1 MILVT
6 GATGSVGRHVV
17 DGLLKEGQFIRAV
30 TRNPA
35 TANLPPAVEV
45 VAGDLSNPNEL
56 PLEDVTKAYLVAM
69 GDRPVE
75 VAQALADNGV
85 TTAVL
90 LSTSEVQDDTEE
102 QPGAIAARHAA
113 FEEAI
118 QRSGLLW
125 TFLRPNEFAG
135 NALQWAEQ
143 IKAGDVV
150 HAPYG
155 DAWSAPIHER
165 DVAAAAVRA
174 LIDDRFHGAKL
185 VLTGPETM
193 THRDQ
198 LDHIASVLGRSLEYQ
213 EIPAA
218 AVREKMARFAPVEIV
233 DALLGR
239 LAESVGKPAPVTAT
253 VYHVTG
259 RHPLTF
265 REWVAEHVD
274 DFR

>member
-17 DGLLKEGQFIRAV
+17 DGLLKEGQFVRAV

-35 TANLPPAVEV
+35 TAGLPAAVEV
-45 VAGDLSNPNEL
+45 VEGDLSAPEHL
-56 PLEDVTKAYLVAM
+56 PLDGVTTAYLIAM
-69 GDRPVE
+69 GDNPYE
-75 VAQALADNGV
+75 VAQTLADNGV
-85 TTAVL
+85 STVVF
-90 LSTSEVQDDTEE
+90 LSTSEVLDDTDE

-113 FEEAI
+113 FEDAI
-118 QRSGLLW
+118 QRSGMLW

-135 NALQWAEQ
+135 NVLQWADQ
-143 IKAGDVV
+143 VKAGDVV
-150 HAPYG
+150 RAPYG

-174 LIDDRFHGAKL
+174 LVDDRFHGAKL
-185 VLTGPETM
+185 VLTGPEAM
-193 THRDQ
+193 THREQ
-198 LDHIASVLGRSLEYQ
+198 LGHIASVLGRKLEF
-213 EIPAA
+213 EELPAA
-218 AVREKMARFAPVEIV
+218 AVRERMARFAPVEIV

-239 LAESVGKPAPVTAT
+239 LAETVGKPTTVTST

-259 RHPLTF
+259 RRPLTF
-265 REWVAEHVD
+265 REWVAEHVE

>member
-17 DGLLKEGQFIRAV
+17 DGLLKEGQFVRAIS
-30 TRNPA
+30 RNPESA
-35 TANLPPAVEV
+35 KLAAEVEV
-45 VAGDLSNPNEL
+45 LPGDLSSPGTL
-56 PLEDVTKAYLVAM
+56 PLDGVSTVYLVAM
-69 GDRPVE
+69 GDRPYE
-75 VAQALADNGV
+75 ISQALADAGV
-85 TTAVL
+85 TTVVL
-90 LSTSEVQDDTEE
+90 LSTSEVLDDAEE

-113 FEEAI
+113 FEDAI
-118 QRSGLLW
+118 QRSGMLW

-135 NALQWAEQ
+135 NALQWAPQ
-143 IKAGDVV
+143 IQAGDVV
-150 HAPYG
+150 RAPYG

-174 LIDDRFHGAKL
+174 LVDDRFHGAKL

-198 LDHIASVLGRSLEYQ
+198 LGHIATALGRSLEFE

-218 AVREKMARFAPVEIV
+218 AVRAKMTAYAPVEIV

-239 LAESVGKPAPVTAT
+239 LAETVGKPATVTTT
-253 VYHVTG
+253 VHNITG
-259 RHPLTF
+259 RRPLTF
-265 REWVAEHVD
+265 REWVTEHES